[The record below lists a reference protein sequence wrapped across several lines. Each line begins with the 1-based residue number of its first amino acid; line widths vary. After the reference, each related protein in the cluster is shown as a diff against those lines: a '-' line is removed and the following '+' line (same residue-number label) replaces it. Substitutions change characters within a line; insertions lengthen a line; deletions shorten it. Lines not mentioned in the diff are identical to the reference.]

1 MKKFF
6 LDNLGLKI
14 AAVLLSIVLW
24 VFVTSRGQSEISIDV
39 PLEFLNIPPG
49 LEIVNRSVKT
59 VSLSIKG
66 QERLVKNLRP
76 SEIRVS
82 IDLSKAR
89 KGESIYYISRDDIKL
104 PHAVTVTNISPS
116 SVKVTTEET
125 ISKTVRVVPLIVGEP
140 ENGYYVKSVEVSPQT
155 VSVEGLRS
163 TLLKLKS
170 VKTEPI
176 DITGF
181 SESFSQDLKVDYTGR
196 NIRSKVNDVNV
207 KVVIGAKGR

>member
-1 MKKFF
+1 M
-6 LDNLGLKI
+6 
-14 AAVLLSIVLW
+14 
-24 VFVTSRGQSEISIDV
+24 
-39 PLEFLNIPPG
+39 
-49 LEIVNRSVKT
+49 
-59 VSLSIKG
+59 
-66 QERLVKNLRP
+66 
-76 SEIRVS
+76 
-82 IDLSKAR
+82 
-89 KGESIYYISRDDIKL
+89 
-104 PHAVTVTNISPS
+104 
-116 SVKVTTEET
+116 
-125 ISKTVRVVPLIVGEP
+125 RVVPLIVGEP